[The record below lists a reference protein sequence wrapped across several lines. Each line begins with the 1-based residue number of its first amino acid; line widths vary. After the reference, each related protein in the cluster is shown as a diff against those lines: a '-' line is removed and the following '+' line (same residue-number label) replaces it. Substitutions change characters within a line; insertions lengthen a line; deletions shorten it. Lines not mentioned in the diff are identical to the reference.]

1 MKTLLKVLFGCLLGI
16 ALLPYLLIRNPPMPA
31 GSNLASPSYAVTA
44 VDLLV
49 DRTWKDSTSSGLQT
63 DHQIFDRLLTEIEAA
78 DDYLILDFFLWNP
91 WKGKIGDEVQLRS
104 LSTQLA
110 AALLRKRVREPEMPI
125 LVITDPINKGYGVHQ
140 PPFLQE
146 LKQAGITVVFTDL
159 EQLPNSN
166 RVYAQALFWRQ
177 YLNLP
182 SKPMV
187 PNPFERNGDQFTLQE
202 LGRLLYFKANHR
214 KVLIA
219 GKRGQPST
227 LVVGSLNPADG
238 SANHSNI
245 ALAVSG
251 AVAEYA
257 ARSEL
262 AIARWSALDDV
273 ELYELTDR
281 IESRLSTTL
290 DAPVLPVG
298 TSSVA
303 WRSEGA
309 IREELLNRLN
319 DTGAG
324 ARVDA
329 AVFTSLTVMSLMP
342 LSELQSGALRS
353 AF

>member
-166 RVYAQALFWRQ
+166 RVYAPSSILATVSEFAEQANGSESIRTEWR
-177 YLNLP
+177 P
-182 SKPMV
+182 V
-187 PNPFERNGDQFTLQE
+187 HT
-202 LGRLLYFKANHR
+202 
-214 KVLIA
+214 A
-219 GKRGQPST
+219 G
-227 LVVGSLNPADG
+227 
-238 SANHSNI
+238 
-245 ALAVSG
+245 
-251 AVAEYA
+251 
-257 ARSEL
+257 
-262 AIARWSALDDV
+262 
-273 ELYELTDR
+273 
-281 IESRLSTTL
+281 
-290 DAPVLPVG
+290 VG
-298 TSSVA
+298 TLT
-303 WRSEGA
+303 
-309 IREELLNRLN
+309 LL
-319 DTGAG
+319 
-324 ARVDA
+324 
-329 AVFTSLTVMSLMP
+329 
-342 LSELQSGALRS
+342 
-353 AF
+353 